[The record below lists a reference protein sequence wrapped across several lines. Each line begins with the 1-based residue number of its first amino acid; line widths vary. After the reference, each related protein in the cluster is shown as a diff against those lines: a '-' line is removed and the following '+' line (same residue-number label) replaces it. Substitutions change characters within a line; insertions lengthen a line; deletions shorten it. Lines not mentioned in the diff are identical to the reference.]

1 MKTVLLRKL
10 FTMVHTVGTYRRS
23 FTFGFV
29 VGLGF
34 LALADSTNP
43 GQQLADSIT
52 LYLCP
57 VIQFLAGPLAWIAI
71 AVAFMIGLI
80 MLVAGGRGAIRTMV
94 LAFLA
99 GIILVV
105 GKAWINTQVGSSSGN
120 MAKSC
125 LGW

>member
-1 MKTVLLRKL
+1 MKTALLRKL
-10 FTMVHTVGTYRRS
+10 FAMVHTVGTYRRS
-23 FTFGFV
+23 FAFGSV

-34 LALADSTNP
+34 LALAQNP
-43 GQQLADSIT
+43 GEQLASSVT
-52 LYLCP
+52 SYLCP
-57 VIQFLAGPLAWIAI
+57 VIKFLAGPLAWIGI

-105 GKAWINTQVGSSSGN
+105 GKAWINTQLSGN
-120 MAKSC
+120 SGSTAKSC

>member
-1 MKTVLLRKL
+1 MAY
-10 FTMVHTVGTYRRS
+10 TVGAYRRS
-23 FTFGFV
+23 FAFGSL

-34 LALADSTNP
+34 LALAQTNP
-43 GQQLADSIT
+43 GEQLATSIT
-52 LYLCP
+52 AYLCP
-57 VIQFLAGPLAWIAI
+57 VIKFLAGPLAWVAI

-105 GKAWINTQVGSSSGN
+105 GKTWINAQLNSNTGST
-120 MAKSC
+120 ARTC

>member
-1 MKTVLLRKL
+1 MKTALLRKL
-10 FTMVHTVGTYRRS
+10 FAMAYAVGAYRRS
-23 FTFGFV
+23 FAFGSL

-34 LALADSTNP
+34 LALAQNP
-43 GQQLADSIT
+43 GEQLASSVT
-52 LYLCP
+52 AYLCP
-57 VIQFLAGPLAWIAI
+57 VVKFLAGPLAWIGI

-105 GKAWINTQVGSSSGN
+105 GKAWINTQLSGN
-120 MAKSC
+120 SGNTAKSC

>member
-1 MKTVLLRKL
+1 MKTALLRKL
-10 FTMVHTVGTYRRS
+10 FAMVHTVGTYRRS
-23 FTFGFV
+23 FAFGSA

-34 LALADSTNP
+34 LALAAQNP
-43 GQQLADSIT
+43 GQQLADSVT
-52 LYLCP
+52 SYLCP
-57 VIQFLAGPLAWIAI
+57 VIKFLAGPLAWVAI

-105 GKAWINTQVGSSSGN
+105 GKAWINTQLSGN
-120 MAKSC
+120 SGSAAKSC